1 MRKIKPIEILVFVML
16 FSLAAIAAA
25 ALAYVCVGFFARAD
39 FRGVAVTVA
48 GILLLYVFGIA
59 LYRLFLAIAPLP
71 AGEVPLHSRNE
82 SVYHIYL
89 LFFLVL
95 FYPVMRSGF
104 LPVPLLRMFYLALG
118 ARLGSNTYTSGIL
131 FDPIFVSIGDNSI
144 VGQGAL
150 VIPHAIEGEHLSHE
164 PVRIGNQVTIGAN
177 AVVLQGCVIED
188 GAVVAIGAVVAKGT
202 HIGRNEVWGGIPAK
216 RLSVRSDLVV
226 Q

>member
-71 AGEVPLHSRNE
+71 AGEIPLHSRNE

-104 LPVPLLRMFYLALG
+104 LPVPLLG